1 MTEFTFSRRRRSMMP
16 ALSVTAAL
24 AGALLC
30 ASGPVAAQDAANP
43 NVIVDDSVLDG
54 PTGGSGTG
62 SELLPAPTHQP
73 VSRLVTAG
81 QSGIEASTPPET
93 TAEATFSA
101 VPTTPIESTS
111 LEGTEATDGT
121 TAPAADEA
129 ATDETTTEQPAEAAP
144 VGTETAAA
152 GEGSDPAPEA
162 TPVTDPQTAETPAP
176 AAGTDA
182 TDEQTAAKP
191 PIDGMVRLTFEP
203 DSSVLSDAA
212 KAQLDPLVAK
222 LNADYLLRVQ
232 VLAYADGDEDASS
245 HARGISLARAL
256 AMRNYLTAQ
265 GITMDRMDIKAL
277 GNTAQ
282 EEPADRV
289 DLVPLAE

>member
-1 MTEFTFSRRRRSMMP
+1 MTEFSFSQRRHLMLP
-16 ALSVTAAL
+16 ALCVTTAL
-24 AGALLC
+24 AGGLLG
-30 ASGPVAAQDAANP
+30 GPVAAEDAASP
-43 NVIVDDSVLDG
+43 NVIVDDSVLDDAS
-54 PTGGSGTG
+54 GGASTT
-62 SELLPAPTHQP
+62 ELLPAPAHQP
-73 VSRLVTAG
+73 VSRLVPAG
-81 QSGIEASTPPET
+81 QSAIEASTPPET
-93 TAEATFSA
+93 TSEYTFSA

-111 LEGTEATDGT
+111 LDG
-121 TAPAADEA
+121 
-129 ATDETTTEQPAEAAP
+129 TDETTAEQPAE
-144 VGTETAAA
+144 TAADSA
-152 GEGSDPAPEA
+152 EITAVDEGSDPAPEA
-162 TPVTDPQTAETPAP
+162 TPVVDAQTAESPAP

-203 DSSVLSDAA
+203 DSAVLSDAA

-222 LNADYLLRVQ
+222 LNTDYLLRVQ
-232 VLAYADGDEDASS
+232 VLAYAGGDEDESS
-245 HARGISLARAL
+245 HARGVSLARAL
-256 AMRNYLTAQ
+256 AMRSYLTAQ